1 MQWVHGEPS
10 ITNPTWVPH
19 VQWGSSHPLLFGSC
33 LTFGGLVG
41 SETGILEPHH
51 VGSNGLAKSLLGWWM
66 DPKFVEW
73 WGLAGAA
80 GVRITSSV
88 TSGRCGILSLLMS
101 ARRQL
106 LPWVITDLDSRSERQ
121 ADVGGNIKTAV
132 RWEVLHSLSHHGCGH
147 WILPGLPFP
156 NGTVYSITG
165 MWALSCHSAER
176 WVSSQLSRIGHS

>member
-10 ITNPTWVPH
+10 ITNPTWVPQLPH
-19 VQWGSSHPLLFGSC
+19 AQWGSSHPLLFGSC

-51 VGSNGLAKSLLGWWM
+51 FGSDGLAKSLLGWWM

-80 GVRITSSV
+80 GVCITGSV
-88 TSGRCGILSLLMS
+88 TSG
-101 ARRQL
+101 RQL

-121 ADVGGNIKTAV
+121 ANVGGNINTV
-132 RWEVLHSLSHHGCGH
+132 TGREQLHTLSHHGWGH

-156 NGTVYSITG
+156 HGTVYSITG
-165 MWALSCHSAER
+165 MWALFCHSA
-176 WVSSQLSRIGHS
+176 